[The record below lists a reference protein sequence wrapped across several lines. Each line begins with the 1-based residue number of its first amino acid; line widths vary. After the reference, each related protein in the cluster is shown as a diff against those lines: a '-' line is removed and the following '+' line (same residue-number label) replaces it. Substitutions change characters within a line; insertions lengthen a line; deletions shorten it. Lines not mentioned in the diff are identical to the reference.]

1 MKVKFKS
8 IVSAKK
14 AKKVRENVRDVQA
27 VETEEDVAEAEVVV
41 NVAAVIVEAIV
52 EIVVTRVKITK
63 ILLEAKTRVKE
74 AKTIGDVEIA
84 AEEVAKEKL
93 EGKKNQKIKIIGQT
107 QAGAGVVVELLQVI
121 KLTVVVV
128 AVAEANQVG
137 EVEDQVVATRTTLD
151 MVMEVIA
158 VVDVEDVE
166 MELDVEEVVTVVA
179 IVVAIVVA
187 AVVVTV
193 EARANPVHPN
203 DDIWFNATKIVA
215 KQIRTSENSMDYDIA
230 KYLQVLKL
238 NVSCG

>member
-166 MELDVEEVVTVVA
+166 MELDVEEVVTV
-179 IVVAIVVA
+179 
-187 AVVVTV
+187 

>member
-128 AVAEANQVG
+128 AMAEANQVG

-166 MELDVEEVVTVVA
+166 MELDVEEVVT
-179 IVVAIVVA
+179 VVAIVVA

>member
-179 IVVAIVVA
+179 IVVA